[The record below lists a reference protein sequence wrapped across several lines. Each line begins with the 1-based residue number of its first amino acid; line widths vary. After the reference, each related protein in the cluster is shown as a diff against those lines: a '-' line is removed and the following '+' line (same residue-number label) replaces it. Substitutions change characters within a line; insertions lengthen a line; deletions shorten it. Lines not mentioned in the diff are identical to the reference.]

1 MYSVVYI
8 LSMEVMSDEGLVQQV
23 IDGEFQKFG
32 TLVERYTPKITRY
45 VQKFLRTTDEAQ
57 DVVQNIFI
65 KAYVNIRSFDV
76 QRKFSPWV
84 YRIAHNECINEV
96 QKRGKEK
103 ISSFEVFDLDVIAPY
118 LHSPYTTD
126 KDVQEKETK
135 QEVESMLEKLSP
147 KYREV
152 LILYYL
158 QDLDYKEISDVLRIP
173 IATVGVRIKRAKE
186 MARKNI

>member
-1 MYSVVYI
+1 
-8 LSMEVMSDEGLVQQV
+8 MSDEELARQV
-23 IDGEFQKFG
+23 IKGHLQKFG

-45 VQKFLRTTDEAQ
+45 VQKFLRTTDDAQ

-65 KAYVNIRSFDV
+65 KAYVNIQSFDV
-76 QRKFSPWV
+76 QRRFSPWL

-103 ISSFEVFDLDVIAPY
+103 ISSFEMFDLDIIAPY
-118 LHSPYTTD
+118 LHSRHTTD
-126 KDVQEKETK
+126 KDIQESETK
-135 QEVESMLEKLSP
+135 QDVEKMLEKLSP

-158 QDLDYKEISDVLRIP
+158 QDLEYKEISEVLHIP